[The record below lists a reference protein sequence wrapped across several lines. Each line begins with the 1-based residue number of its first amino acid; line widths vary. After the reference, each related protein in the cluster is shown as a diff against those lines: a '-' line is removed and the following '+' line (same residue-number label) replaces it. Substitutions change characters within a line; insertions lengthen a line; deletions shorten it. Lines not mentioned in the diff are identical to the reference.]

1 MFKRDNKNIVAV
13 RLSQK
18 IKTKKI
24 KIEYKQ
30 KKRVIPT
37 HSENFKSGTAIE
49 GFLKLGLWPWFIYFD
64 GNVIKQF
71 NLKIRPL
78 SFMSSDR

>member
-37 HSENFKSGTAIE
+37 HSENCKSGTAIE
-49 GFLKLGLWPWFIYFD
+49 GFLKLGL
-64 GNVIKQF
+64 
-71 NLKIRPL
+71 
-78 SFMSSDR
+78 